1 MKSGGRRRR
10 KSEEKASW
18 LGREALTNIASDKCA
33 LAHLTVNLKTANF
46 QHRIEG
52 CGSARRGLCFGTIPC
67 FACPSSLYLCGLL
80 AVPQV
85 KHGNEARIL
94 FCSRVFRSW
103 GSRNEVVEKP
113 SRMRT
118 EQFPPVKD
126 ESWRFCEDTG
136 GTRLSRPGFA
146 RASEFKIERE
156 EMN

>member
-103 GSRNEVVEKP
+103 GSRNEAVAKP

-118 EQFPPVKD
+118 GQFPPEKD
-126 ESWRFCEDTG
+126 ESRRFCEDTG
-136 GTRLSRPGFA
+136 VRVLQEPQNL
-146 RASEFKIERE
+146 KLKERK
-156 EMN
+156 